1 MSSKEKVNFELV
13 RKNIK
18 KDNLDIR
25 FIRIVYRGLTQEEL
39 IKLAEKQNYKA
50 IGQGKILAMYPND
63 FEPLFPN
70 KATEIIYLG
79 A

>member
-1 MSSKEKVNFELV
+1 MPSKEKVNFELV
-13 RKNIK
+13 RKNIQ

-39 IKLAEKQNYKA
+39 SKLEEKQSFRV
-50 IGQGKILAMYPND
+50 IGKGKILATYPDD
-63 FEPLFPN
+63 FVPLFPN